1 MQGKEK
7 PSFDGPY
14 ADVRDAWRAYLAH
27 DNHGRGVVLIGHS
40 QGSILL
46 TRLIAEEIDGKPAQ
60 KLLVAAYLAGDLGFS
75 VPAGKD
81 VGGTFKSI
89 PLCRSASQ
97 FGCALVWST
106 YQDGDASSPRF
117 FAVNPGAGLVAACTN
132 PAALAGGRAPLD
144 GFTHKPAFAP
154 ADDPPWVE
162 MAGQLTG
169 ECVAD
174 AQGAVLRVR
183 AVPGPLAPLVQQL
196 LDRSQLA
203 GGWGLH
209 ILDVSLVQGNLLDL
223 AETQGKAWAAQAR

>member
-1 MQGKEK
+1 M
-7 PSFDGPY
+7 
-14 ADVRDAWRAYLAH
+14 
-27 DNHGRGVVLIGHS
+27 
-40 QGSILL
+40 
-46 TRLIAEEIDGKPAQ
+46 
-60 KLLVAAYLAGDLGFS
+60 
-75 VPAGKD
+75 D

-97 FGCALVWST
+97 FGCVLVWST
-106 YQDGDASSPRF
+106 YQDGDASNPRF
-117 FAVNPGAGLVAACTN
+117 FGVNPGAGLVAACTN

-174 AQGAVLRVR
+174 SQGAVLRVR
-183 AVPGPLAPLVQQL
+183 AVPGPLAPMVQQL
-196 LDRSQLA
+196 LDHSQLA

-223 AETQGKAWAAQAR
+223 TDSQGRAWAAQASPTTGSPR